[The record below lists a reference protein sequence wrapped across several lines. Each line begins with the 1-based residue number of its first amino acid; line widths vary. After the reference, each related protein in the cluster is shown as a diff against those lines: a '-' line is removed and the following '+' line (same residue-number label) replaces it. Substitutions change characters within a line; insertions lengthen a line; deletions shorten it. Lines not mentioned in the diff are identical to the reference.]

1 MSNIKNI
8 EIGLN
13 EIVEYYPMITADYD
27 LEFDDKTTRI
37 FEVDENG
44 KYQSEVEDLAV
55 MFEILDKAFI
65 LGEHTDFY
73 CPEFCLTNKENVE
86 FTTLVINAE
95 GNFPYDMFNRLIVI
109 PAYYEGK
116 YYKIVLDAP
125 AVLERDEHLVMHK
138 PVKYANLRK
147 PRVRK

>member
-1 MSNIKNI
+1 MSNMKNI

-27 LEFDDKTTRI
+27 LEFDDETTRI
-37 FEVDENG
+37 FEVDANG

-65 LGEHTDFY
+65 LAEHTDFY

-116 YYKIVLDAP
+116 YYKIVLNVAK
-125 AVLERDEHLVMHK
+125 ALED
-138 PVKYANLRK
+138 
-147 PRVRK
+147 

>member
-27 LEFDDKTTRI
+27 LEFDDETTRI

-65 LGEHTDFY
+65 LAEHTDFY

-95 GNFPYDMFNRLIVI
+95 GNFPYDMFNSLIVI

-116 YYKIVLDAP
+116 YYKIVLDVAK
-125 AVLERDEHLVMHK
+125 ALED
-138 PVKYANLRK
+138 
-147 PRVRK
+147 

>member
-27 LEFDDKTTRI
+27 LEFDDETTRI
-37 FEVDENG
+37 FEVDANG

-65 LGEHTDFY
+65 LEEHTDFY

-116 YYKIVLDAP
+116 YYKIVLDVAK
-125 AVLERDEHLVMHK
+125 ALED
-138 PVKYANLRK
+138 
-147 PRVRK
+147 

>member
-1 MSNIKNI
+1 MKNI

-27 LEFDDKTTRI
+27 LEFDDETTRI

-65 LGEHTDFY
+65 LAEHTDFY

-116 YYKIVLDAP
+116 YYKIVLDVAK
-125 AVLERDEHLVMHK
+125 ALED
-138 PVKYANLRK
+138 
-147 PRVRK
+147 

>member
-13 EIVEYYPMITADYD
+13 EIVEYFPVITADYD
-27 LEFDDKTTRI
+27 LEFDDETTRI
-37 FEVDENG
+37 FEVTESG
-44 KYQSEVEDLAV
+44 KYQTEISDLAF
-55 MFEILDKAFI
+55 MFEVLDKALI
-65 LGEHTDFY
+65 LEEHTDFY

-95 GNFPYDMFNRLIVI
+95 GKFPYDMFNRLIII

-116 YYKIVLDAP
+116 YYKIVLDVAK
-125 AVLERDEHLVMHK
+125 ALED
-138 PVKYANLRK
+138 
-147 PRVRK
+147 

>member
-1 MSNIKNI
+1 MSNMKNI

-13 EIVEYYPMITADYD
+13 EMIEYYPMITADYD
-27 LEFDDKTTRI
+27 LEFDDETTRI

-65 LGEHTDFY
+65 LAEHTDFY

-95 GNFPYDMFNRLIVI
+95 GNFPYDMFNRKIVI

-116 YYKIVLDAP
+116 YYKIVLDVAK
-125 AVLERDEHLVMHK
+125 ALE
-138 PVKYANLRK
+138 N
-147 PRVRK
+147 

>member
-1 MSNIKNI
+1 MSNIKTI
-8 EIGLN
+8 EIGL
-13 EIVEYYPMITADYD
+13 EEMVEYFPVITADYD
-27 LEFDDKTTRI
+27 LEFDDETTKI

-44 KYQSEVEDLAV
+44 KYQNEVKDLAF

-86 FTTLVINAE
+86 FTSLVINAE
-95 GNFPYDMFNRLIVI
+95 GKFPYDMFNRLIVI

-116 YYKIVLDAP
+116 YYKIVLDVAK
-125 AVLERDEHLVMHK
+125 ALED
-138 PVKYANLRK
+138 
-147 PRVRK
+147 

>member
-1 MSNIKNI
+1 MSNVKNI
-8 EIGLN
+8 EIGL
-13 EIVEYYPMITADYD
+13 EELVEYFPVITADYD
-27 LEFDDKTTRI
+27 LEFDDETTKI

-44 KYQSEVEDLAV
+44 KYQNEVKDLAF

-86 FTTLVINAE
+86 FTSLVINAE
-95 GNFPYDMFNRLIVI
+95 GTFPYDMFNRLIVI

-116 YYKIVLDAP
+116 YYKIVLNIAK
-125 AVLERDEHLVMHK
+125 ALED
-138 PVKYANLRK
+138 
-147 PRVRK
+147 

>member
-1 MSNIKNI
+1 MKNI

-13 EIVEYYPMITADYD
+13 EIVEYFPTITADYV
-27 LEFDDKTTRI
+27 LEFDNETTKI

-44 KYQSEVEDLAV
+44 KYQSEVKDLAF
-55 MFEILDKAFI
+55 MFDILDKAFI
-65 LGEHTDFY
+65 LEEHTDFY

-95 GNFPYDMFNRLIVI
+95 GNFPYDMFNRLIII

-116 YYKIVLDAP
+116 YYKIVLDVAK
-125 AVLERDEHLVMHK
+125 ALED
-138 PVKYANLRK
+138 
-147 PRVRK
+147 

>member
-1 MSNIKNI
+1 MSNMKNI

-27 LEFDDKTTRI
+27 LEFDDETTRI

-65 LGEHTDFY
+65 LAEHTDFY

-116 YYKIVLDAP
+116 YYKIVLDVAK
-125 AVLERDEHLVMHK
+125 ALED
-138 PVKYANLRK
+138 
-147 PRVRK
+147 

>member
-27 LEFDDKTTRI
+27 LEFDDETTRI
-37 FEVDENG
+37 FEVDANG

-65 LGEHTDFY
+65 LEEHTDFY
-73 CPEFCLTNKENVE
+73 CPEFCLTNKDNVK

-95 GNFPYDMFNRLIVI
+95 GNFPYDMFNRKIVI

-116 YYKIVLDAP
+116 YYKIVLDVAK
-125 AVLERDEHLVMHK
+125 ALE
-138 PVKYANLRK
+138 N
-147 PRVRK
+147 

>member
-1 MSNIKNI
+1 MSNMKNI

-27 LEFDDKTTRI
+27 LEFDDETTRI

-55 MFEILDKAFI
+55 MFEVLDNALMLK
-65 LGEHTDFY
+65 EHADFY
-73 CPEFCLTNKENVE
+73 YPEFYYLKNKENIE
-86 FTTLVINAE
+86 FVSLVINE
-95 GNFPYDMFNRLIVI
+95 GGKFPYDMFNRVIVI

-116 YYKIVLDAP
+116 YYKIILDVAK
-125 AVLERDEHLVMHK
+125 ALED
-138 PVKYANLRK
+138 
-147 PRVRK
+147 

>member
-8 EIGLN
+8 EIGL
-13 EIVEYYPMITADYD
+13 EELVEYFPVITADYD
-27 LEFDDKTTRI
+27 LEFDDETTKI

-44 KYQSEVEDLAV
+44 KYQNEVKDLAF

-86 FTTLVINAE
+86 FTSLVINAE
-95 GNFPYDMFNRLIVI
+95 GKFPYDMFNRLIVI

-116 YYKIVLDAP
+116 YYKIVLNVAK
-125 AVLERDEHLVMHK
+125 ALED
-138 PVKYANLRK
+138 
-147 PRVRK
+147 

>member
-27 LEFDDKTTRI
+27 LEFDDETTRI
-37 FEVDENG
+37 FEVDANG

-65 LGEHTDFY
+65 LEEHTDFY
-73 CPEFCLTNKENVE
+73 CPEFCLTNKDNVE

-95 GNFPYDMFNRLIVI
+95 GNFPYDMFNRKIVI

-116 YYKIVLDAP
+116 YYKIVLDVAK
-125 AVLERDEHLVMHK
+125 ALE
-138 PVKYANLRK
+138 N
-147 PRVRK
+147 

>member
-1 MSNIKNI
+1 MSNMKNI
-8 EIGLN
+8 EIELN
-13 EIVEYYPMITADYD
+13 ELVEYYPNITADYD
-27 LEFDDKTTRI
+27 LEFDDETTRI

-65 LGEHTDFY
+65 LAEHTDFY

-116 YYKIVLDAP
+116 YYKIVLDVAK
-125 AVLERDEHLVMHK
+125 ALED
-138 PVKYANLRK
+138 
-147 PRVRK
+147 

>member
-1 MSNIKNI
+1 MSNMKNI

-27 LEFDDKTTRI
+27 LEFDDETTRI
-37 FEVDENG
+37 FEVDANG

-65 LGEHTDFY
+65 LAEHTDFY

-116 YYKIVLDAP
+116 YYKIVLDVAK
-125 AVLERDEHLVMHK
+125 ALED
-138 PVKYANLRK
+138 
-147 PRVRK
+147 

>member
-27 LEFDDKTTRI
+27 LEFDDETTRI
-37 FEVDENG
+37 FEVDANG

-65 LGEHTDFY
+65 LREHTDFY

-116 YYKIVLDAP
+116 YYKIVLDVAK
-125 AVLERDEHLVMHK
+125 ALED
-138 PVKYANLRK
+138 
-147 PRVRK
+147 

>member
-1 MSNIKNI
+1 MSNMKNI
-8 EIGLN
+8 EIELN
-13 EIVEYYPMITADYD
+13 ELVEYYPNITADYD
-27 LEFDDKTTRI
+27 LEFDDETTRI

-65 LGEHTDFY
+65 LAEHTDFY

-116 YYKIVLDAP
+116 YYKIVLDVAK
-125 AVLERDEHLVMHK
+125 ALE
-138 PVKYANLRK
+138 N
-147 PRVRK
+147 

>member
-1 MSNIKNI
+1 MSNMKNI

-27 LEFDDKTTRI
+27 LEFDDETTKI

-65 LGEHTDFY
+65 LAEHTDFY

-116 YYKIVLDAP
+116 YYKIVLDVAK
-125 AVLERDEHLVMHK
+125 ALED
-138 PVKYANLRK
+138 
-147 PRVRK
+147 

>member
-1 MSNIKNI
+1 MSNMKNI
-8 EIGLN
+8 EIGLY
-13 EIVEYYPMITADYD
+13 ELVEYYPTITPDCD
-27 LEFDDKTTRI
+27 LEFDDETTRI

-44 KYQSEVEDLAV
+44 KYQNEVEDLAV

-73 CPEFCLTNKENVE
+73 CPEFCLTNKEDVE

-95 GNFPYDMFNRLIVI
+95 GTFFPYDIFNRKIVI

-116 YYKIVLDAP
+116 YYKIVLDVAK
-125 AVLERDEHLVMHK
+125 ALED
-138 PVKYANLRK
+138 
-147 PRVRK
+147 

>member
-1 MSNIKNI
+1 MWERVRIMSNMKNI
-8 EIGLN
+8 EIELN
-13 EIVEYYPMITADYD
+13 ELVEYYPNITADYD
-27 LEFDDKTTRI
+27 LEFDDETTRI

-44 KYQSEVEDLAV
+44 KYQSEVEDLAF

-116 YYKIVLDAP
+116 YYKIVLDVAK
-125 AVLERDEHLVMHK
+125 ALED
-138 PVKYANLRK
+138 
-147 PRVRK
+147 

>member
-1 MSNIKNI
+1 MSNMKNI
-8 EIGLN
+8 EIELN
-13 EIVEYYPMITADYD
+13 ELVEYYPNITADYD
-27 LEFDDKTTRI
+27 LEFDDETTRI

-95 GNFPYDMFNRLIVI
+95 GIFPYDMFNRKIVI

-116 YYKIVLDAP
+116 YYKIVLDVAK
-125 AVLERDEHLVMHK
+125 ALE
-138 PVKYANLRK
+138 N
-147 PRVRK
+147 